1 MAAHDDAALNMGA
14 TDKTW
19 AEMVGLQPGLQPEL
33 AKACAAERPANE
45 DEPARVGDGMGWRDG
60 PTECQTDLLT
70 VTLGL
75 PTTGAA
81 VLLHALNGAGKTGAF
96 LLAAMSHA
104 LKRKSAAGGRLQQV
118 LIVEGVN
125 ALVEQVGYDASILAR
140 GCGLT
145 CVTYDDKSK
154 HQDALK
160 AQVVVA
166 GNERIKKLCMD
177 ANRNSDVAALVLD
190 ECDCTIDDATEAG
203 LTELVRRQPLSKP
216 LLLLVTATLQ
226 LLRTKEGADLPKGTV
241 AKRMLSAVGGPKGAN
256 AHKLGADAAGFYVA
270 PRDPEL
276 FSVGLLV
283 AKFGA
288 ATSEGALP
296 LKVPWLADLLLKRG
310 TDSRTIVFAETN
322 ALVTKMK
329 TELEAACAARLGGA
343 CPLKFVEVAK
353 NPEKRASNEEKKKLK
368 IALGQLRS
376 KAAHVLVVT
385 AGFARGVDV
394 KGLDLVVLSDLTMKG
409 GVPETST

>member
-19 AEMVGLQPGLQPEL
+19 ADMEALGLQPEL

-160 AQVVVA
+160 ANVVVA

-177 ANRNSDVAALVLD
+177 ASRNSDVAALVLD

-288 ATSEGALP
+288 ATNEAALP
-296 LKVPWLADLLLKRG
+296 LKIPWLADLLLKRG
-310 TDSRTIVFAETN
+310 ENSRTIVFAETN

-329 TELEAACAARLGGA
+329 TELEAACAARHGGA